1 MIFLSHHASQTE
13 HMCPWILA
21 RSPQNAV
28 SIWWSPT
35 LGVIP
40 WVLLGEAMGS
50 EGGGLV
56 EAGSSAAHLTWG
68 GESGGKGFEDSEIHS
83 AGVALM

>member
-1 MIFLSHHASQTE
+1 MIFLSHHVSQTE

-21 RSPQNAV
+21 RSPQDAV

-56 EAGSSAAHLTWG
+56 EAGSSAAHLAWG
-68 GESGGKGFEDSEIHS
+68 RGVGWKG
-83 AGVALM
+83 L